1 MEASSGEWSNDGE
14 PYVDA
19 TFGIQ
24 QSYLVALSGT

>member
-24 QSYLVALSGT
+24 QSCLVALSGA